1 MAIPKT
7 MNTAALFAAA
17 LVELRFGKEE
27 AQTVEETDVITG
39 KEMLTNAAGPLGSFV
54 FVVRRPG

>member
-17 LVELRFGKEE
+17 LVELRFGKE